1 MKLTKLNKAYTVVDE
16 KDDQTTSGNI
26 TKTEDGELTIGLN
39 TTLKSSLTQEVTQL
53 GSAYYRS
60 KDGKVN
66 TNYNFEGNYN
76 TEYVNY
82 CETLIS
88 DILEQIGE

>member
-16 KDDQTTSGNI
+16 KDGQVTSGNI
-26 TKTEDGELTIGLN
+26 TKTEEGELTISLN
-39 TTLKSSLTQEVTQL
+39 TTFKSSLTQEVTQL
-53 GSAYYRS
+53 GSVYYRS
-60 KDGKVN
+60 QDGKVN
-66 TNYNFEGNYN
+66 TNYNFEGNYK

>member
-1 MKLTKLNKAYTVVDE
+1 MKLTKLTKAYTVVDE
-16 KDDQTTSGNI
+16 KDGQVTNGNI
-26 TKTEDGELTIGLN
+26 TKTEEGELTISLN
-39 TTLKSSLTQEVTQL
+39 TTFKSSLTQEVTPL

-66 TNYNFEGNYN
+66 TNYNFEGAYE